1 MQTVKPVH
9 FGIVL
14 LAATA
19 GWLCA
24 QAGPE
29 EVRLTVGKSIVIDYP
44 ADIARISTSNA
55 DIVDAS
61 PVTGRE
67 VLLHGKSFGT
77 VTLVVWSKAGQRNFY
92 NITVE
97 QNLEPLRRLI
107 KDTFPNETIHLESS
121 RDSLALTGLVSSK
134 EIAERAVVLAT

>member
-44 ADIARISTSNA
+44 ADIARISTSNP
-55 DIVDAS
+55 DVVDAS
-61 PVTGRE
+61 PVTARE

-77 VTLVVWSKAGQRNFY
+77 VTLVVWSKSGQRNFY
-92 NITVE
+92 NIDVE

-107 KDTFPNETIHLESS
+107 KETFPGEDIHVQSS
-121 RDSLALTGLVSSK
+121 RDSLSLTGRVGSKDVSD
-134 EIAERAVVLAT
+134 RAAALA